1 MMISIIG
8 AGNVGGALARAWA
21 KAGRRIYIGTRDI
34 DQPDIQT
41 LTRQEGISAHSYL
54 EAVSNADVVLFAT
67 PANALPAILS
77 KLGSLHGKI
86 LIDATNAVREKPAPY
101 KNGYDALKALSG
113 SSDIVKCFNSTGF
126 ENMANP
132 ILETK
137 FGNIPLDMFM
147 AGASK
152 RAKEAARA
160 LALDAGFEACYD
172 FGGDDKVE
180 LLEHFAL
187 VWINL
192 AIMQKEGRGIGFKL
206 LKRI

>member
-1 MMISIIG
+1 MTISIIG

-21 KAGRRIYIGTRDI
+21 KVGHQIYIGTRDI
-34 DQPDIQT
+34 NQPDIQT
-41 LTRQEGISAHSYL
+41 LTQQEGIRAHSYL
-54 EAVSNADVVLFAT
+54 EAISNAEVVLFAT
-67 PANALPAILS
+67 PAIVLPSLVPT
-77 KLGSLHGKI
+77 LGSLHGKI
-86 LIDATNAVREKPAPY
+86 LIDATNAVRDKPAPY
-101 KNGYDALKALSG
+101 KSGYDALKALSG
-113 SSDIVKCFNSTGF
+113 SIDIVKCFNFTGF

-132 ILETK
+132 ILATK

-152 RAKEAARA
+152 RAKEVARS

-180 LLEHFAL
+180 LIEHFAL

-206 LKRI
+206 LKRR